1 LKGYPYSKLVLKYD
15 NLSLKNQC
23 LIRLLL
29 FMLFFF
35 LFFFLSL
42 IIFLIGLIER
52 TIKRPKTIMAIIV
65 LSSIVVLSVKKF
77 TRKLSS
83 IIQSKPRLVLQFIA
97 NLANLYNILYQKN
110 IFNKKFPTII
120 IYYSEH
126 FRDSNFYIC
135 GLIY

>member
-1 LKGYPYSKLVLKYD
+1 MSDK
-15 NLSLKNQC
+15 LSLKNQC

-35 LFFFLSL
+35 LFFLLSL

>member
-1 LKGYPYSKLVLKYD
+1 KHDK
-15 NLSLKNQC
+15 LSLKNQC
-23 LIRLLL
+23 LICLLL

-35 LFFFLSL
+35 LFFLLSL

-97 NLANLYNILYQKN
+97 NLANLYNILYHKT
-110 IFNKKFPTII
+110 FLLKKFQQ
-120 IYYSEH
+120 
-126 FRDSNFYIC
+126 
-135 GLIY
+135 L